1 MTLSNA
7 ELEAVANQF
16 GVAEPQV
23 ERDYAIS
30 HLLAVL
36 SQRVAD
42 RVIFFGGTALARA
55 YLPNGRL
62 SEDIDLISIGPR
74 GSVAA
79 VLDDVLATGA
89 RRRIGAVSW
98 QPALSEVRPE
108 QPAQL
113 LTRLGTIKVQLL
125 TDSTYE
131 PWPTDYTPLIQRYA
145 DAADATL
152 QVPTKPAFA
161 AWKTVTWGDRNAA
174 RDLWDLH
181 ALAAIGAI
189 DEAAATLYRQHG
201 PTGENPGD
209 WLFDRLP
216 SPVDWTAALAAQT
229 RLTVT
234 AAEAAKV
241 VREAWATATR

>member
-16 GVAEPQV
+16 EVAERQV
-23 ERDYAIS
+23 QRDYAIS
-30 HLLAVL
+30 HLLAAL
-36 SQRVAD
+36 SQHVAD
-42 RVIFFGGTALARA
+42 RVIFYGGTALARA

-74 GSVAA
+74 GPVAA

-89 RRRIGAVSW
+89 RRRIGAASW
-98 QPALSEVRPE
+98 QPALSDVRPV

-125 TDSTYE
+125 TDSTYQ
-131 PWPTDYTPLIQRYA
+131 PWPTEYVRLHQRYA
-145 DAADATL
+145 DAAEATL
-152 QVPTKPAFA
+152 QVPTLPAFA

-181 ALAAIGAI
+181 AMAIIGAI
-189 DEAAATLYRQHG
+189 DQAAATLYRRHG
-201 PTGENPGD
+201 PTGGNPGA
-209 WLFDRLP
+209 RGSSIAYRV
-216 SPVDWTAALAAQT
+216 SPIG
-229 RLTVT
+229 RP
-234 AAEAAKV
+234 
-241 VREAWATATR
+241 R